1 MNANKA
7 AQQRRGSADASH
19 AQLANSD
26 PVMAAIIERVG
37 EMSFE
42 RRRRGRPR
50 GDSYGV
56 LLRTVVGQQLSA
68 KAAATIFDRL
78 LDLFAGKIPSPAELL
93 AVAPEQ
99 LRAIGLSGRKVEY
112 VRDLATHVESGA
124 LELDRLGELSDEE
137 VIAEITAIRG
147 FGLWSAQMFLIFHLE
162 RPDVL
167 PTGDLGVRR
176 AAQVEYGLQDLPDHD
191 ELTRIAEPWRPRRTL
206 ASLYLWET
214 LANVPVE

>member
-1 MNANKA
+1 MAELVA
-7 AQQRRGSADASH
+7 AHG
-19 AQLANSD
+19 
-26 PVMAAIIERVG
+26 P
-37 EMSFE
+37 MSVE
-42 RRRRGRPR
+42 RRLRERGQA
-50 GDSYGV
+50 GDPWSV
-56 LLRTVVGQQLSA
+56 LVRAVVGQQLSA

-78 LDLFAGKIPSPAELL
+78 LELFGGKIPSPAELL
-93 AVAPEQ
+93 GVTPEE

-112 VRDLATHVESGA
+112 VRDLAAHVESGE
-124 LELDRLGELSDEE
+124 LELERLGELGDQE

-176 AAQVEYGLQDLPDHD
+176 AVQVEYGLEQLPDHD
-191 ELTRIAEPWRPRRTL
+191 ELTRIAEPWRPQRTL

>member
-1 MNANKA
+1 MNE
-7 AQQRRGSADASH
+7 H
-19 AQLANSD
+19 ARLANSD
-26 PVMAAIIERVG
+26 PVMAAIVARLG

-78 LDLFAGKIPSPAELL
+78 LDLFGGKIPSPAELL
-93 AVAPEQ
+93 AVDPDE
-99 LRAIGLSGRKVEY
+99 LRATGLSGRKVEY
-112 VRDLATHVESGA
+112 VRDLAAHVESEE
-124 LELDRLGELSDEE
+124 LELDRLGELGDDE

-167 PTGDLGVRR
+167 PTGDLGIRR
-176 AAQVEYGLQDLPDHD
+176 AAQIEYGLGELPDHD
-191 ELTRIAEPWRPRRTL
+191 ELTRIAEPWRPQRTL

-214 LANVPVE
+214 LANAPV

>member
-1 MNANKA
+1 MAPL
-7 AQQRRGSADASH
+7 SAH
-19 AQLANSD
+19 QQLAKSD
-26 PVMAAIIERVG
+26 PVMAAVVERLG

-78 LDLFAGKIPSPAELL
+78 LARFDGRIPTPAELL
-93 AVAPEQ
+93 AVEPDE

-112 VRDLATHVESGA
+112 VRDLAAHVESGE
-124 LELDRLGELSDEE
+124 LELDRLADLPDDE

-147 FGLWSAQMFLIFHLE
+147 FGLWSAHMFLIFHLE

-167 PTGDLGVRR
+167 PTGDLGIRR
-176 AAQVEYGLQDLPDHD
+176 AVQVEYGLDELPGHD
-191 ELTRIAEPWRPRRTL
+191 ELTRIAEPWRPQRTL
-206 ASLYLWET
+206 ASIYLWET
-214 LANVPVE
+214 LANTPA

>member
-1 MNANKA
+1 VAPV
-7 AQQRRGSADASH
+7 SPHD
-19 AQLANSD
+19 QLARAD
-26 PVMAAIIERVG
+26 PLMGRIIDRVG

-56 LLRTVVGQQLSA
+56 LLRTIVGQQLST

-78 LDLFAGKIPSPAELL
+78 LGRFDGRIPEPPELL
-93 AVAPEQ
+93 ALEPQE

-112 VRDLATHVESGA
+112 VRDLAAHVDSGE
-124 LELDRLGELSDEE
+124 LELDRLGELGDDE

-147 FGLWSAQMFLIFHLE
+147 LGLWSAHMFLIFHLE

-167 PTGDLGVRR
+167 PTGDLGIRR
-176 AAQVEYGLQDLPDHD
+176 AVQIEYGLEDLPDPAA
-191 ELTRIAEPWRPRRTL
+191 LAQIAEPWRPHRTL
-206 ASLYLWET
+206 ASIYLWET
-214 LANVPVE
+214 LANTPA

>member
-1 MNANKA
+1 MSPNEAP
-7 AQQRRGSADASH
+7 QQRRGAAAASH
-19 AQLANSD
+19 ELLAASD
-26 PVMAAIIERVG
+26 PVMAAVIERVG

-78 LDLFAGKIPSPAELL
+78 LARFDGSIPSPAELL
-93 AVAPEQ
+93 AVEAEE
-99 LRAIGLSGRKVEY
+99 LRAIGLSGRKAEY
-112 VRDLATHVESGA
+112 IRDLARQVESG
-124 LELDRLGELSDEE
+124 ELVLGRLADLDDDE

-167 PTGDLGVRR
+167 PTGDLGIRR
-176 AAQVEYGLQDLPDHD
+176 AVQVEYGLDELPDHD
-191 ELTRIAEPWRPRRTL
+191 ELVRIAEPWRPRRTL
-206 ASLYLWET
+206 ASIYLWET
-214 LANVPVE
+214 LANTPA

>member
-1 MNANKA
+1 
-7 AQQRRGSADASH
+7 
-19 AQLANSD
+19 
-26 PVMAAIIERVG
+26 MATLIERLG

-78 LDLFAGKIPSPAELL
+78 LARFDGRIPTPAELL
-93 AVAPEQ
+93 AVQPDE

-112 VRDLATHVESGA
+112 VQDLARHVESGE
-124 LELDRLGELSDEE
+124 LELDRLTDLPDDE

-167 PTGDLGVRR
+167 PTGDLGIRR
-176 AAQVEYGLQDLPDHD
+176 AVQIEYGLDELPDHD
-191 ELTRIAEPWRPRRTL
+191 ELTRIADPWRPQRTL
-206 ASLYLWET
+206 ASIYLWET
-214 LANVPVE
+214 LANTPA

>member
-1 MNANKA
+1 MAPV
-7 AQQRRGSADASH
+7 SAH
-19 AQLANSD
+19 AELAGSD
-26 PVMAAIIERVG
+26 PVIAAVIERVG

-42 RRRRGRPR
+42 KRRRGRPR

-68 KAAATIFDRL
+68 KAAATIFHRL
-78 LDLFAGKIPSPAELL
+78 LARFDGHVPSPAELL
-93 AVAPEQ
+93 AVKPEE

-112 VRDLATHVESGA
+112 VRDLARHVEAGE
-124 LELDRLGELSDEE
+124 LELDRLGELEDEE

-167 PTGDLGVRR
+167 PTGDLGIRR
-176 AAQVEYGLQDLPDHD
+176 AVQLEYGLEELPEHD
-191 ELTRIAEPWRPRRTL
+191 ELVEIAELWRPQRTL
-206 ASLYLWET
+206 ASIYLWET
-214 LANVPVE
+214 LANTPA

>member
-1 MNANKA
+1 VAPVGTH
-7 AQQRRGSADASH
+7 QR
-19 AQLANSD
+19 LAKSD
-26 PVMAAIIERVG
+26 PVMAALVERLG

-78 LDLFAGKIPSPAELL
+78 LARFGGSIPTPPELL
-93 AVAPEQ
+93 AVEPDE

-112 VRDLATHVESGA
+112 VRDLAAHVESGE
-124 LELDRLGELSDEE
+124 LELDRLADLSDEE
-137 VIAEITAIRG
+137 VVAEITAIRG
-147 FGLWSAQMFLIFHLE
+147 LGLWSAHMFLIFHLE

-167 PTGDLGVRR
+167 PTGDLGIRR
-176 AAQVEYGLQDLPDHD
+176 AVQIEYGLDDLPDHD
-191 ELTRIAEPWRPRRTL
+191 ELTRIAEPWRPQRTL
-206 ASLYLWET
+206 ASIYLWET
-214 LANVPVE
+214 LANTPA

>member
-1 MNANKA
+1 MNEHAHL
-7 AQQRRGSADASH
+7 AS
-19 AQLANSD
+19 SD
-26 PVMAAIIERVG
+26 PVMAAIVERLG

-78 LDLFAGKIPSPAELL
+78 LDLFAGKIPGPAELL
-93 AVAPEQ
+93 AVEPER

-112 VRDLATHVESGA
+112 VRDLATHVESGE
-124 LELDRLGELSDEE
+124 LELDRFGELSDEQ

-167 PTGDLGVRR
+167 PTGDLGIRR
-176 AAQVEYGLQDLPDHD
+176 AAQIEYGLDDLPGHD
-191 ELTRIAEPWRPRRTL
+191 ELTRIAEPWRPHRTL

-214 LANVPVE
+214 LANAPV